1 MSHHCSEAGSV
12 PSSIV
17 PSSIGKVGPLMA
29 ADEMHQLN
37 NETIRGI
44 GIGEKVSAPV
54 CVINE
59 QRCFTHKAEQLRTTC
74 VGKKWPQHSV
84 VSLK

>member
-1 MSHHCSEAGSV
+1 
-12 PSSIV
+12 
-17 PSSIGKVGPLMA
+17 MA

-59 QRCFTHKAEQLRTTC
+59 QRCFTHIGPTQVNYLWRIVIFSFCVTTY
-74 VGKKWPQHSV
+74 VHR
-84 VSLK
+84 